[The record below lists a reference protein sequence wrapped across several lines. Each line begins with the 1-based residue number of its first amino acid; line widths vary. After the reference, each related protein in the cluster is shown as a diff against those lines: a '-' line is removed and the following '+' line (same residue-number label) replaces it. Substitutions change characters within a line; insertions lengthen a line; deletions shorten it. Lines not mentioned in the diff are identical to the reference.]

1 MSFFTL
7 LFLLLK
13 NLCLL
18 TGLDEGLVDI
28 VNPVY
33 SHISVEICISFICEC
48 FKCATAP
55 AWFLVVFFTSE
66 TMVSSVC
73 TQNKQ
78 SPRVEE
84 KFSVAL
90 LLTLPGKR
98 SWLLSLPLQ
107 EEWFGGETT
116 YGKGVKSSP
125 STYSFHPVCWCLKD
139 ICLMPFSSNR
149 SSSPSSPGMCLALL
163 SSASLK
169 IHSLSDPC
177 TDHMD
182 LICDKT
188 LHILMSSQK
197 TSHCEEKKNPMPQA
211 GGSLSP

>member
-1 MSFFTL
+1 MFTNRPRWRTCRHSKSY
-7 LFLLLK
+7 LF
-13 NLCLL
+13 
-18 TGLDEGLVDI
+18 
-28 VNPVY
+28 

-73 TQNKQ
+73 TQNKR

-84 KFSVAL
+84 KFSIAL

-107 EEWFGGETT
+107 EEWFGGKTT
-116 YGKGVKSSP
+116 CGKGVKSSP

-149 SSSPSSPGMCLALL
+149 NSSPSSPGMCLALL

-169 IHSLSDPC
+169 IQFVWSLHRSHGFSMWQNSPY
-177 TDHMD
+177 TDVFSENFP
-182 LICDKT
+182 LWG
-188 LHILMSSQK
+188 
-197 TSHCEEKKNPMPQA
+197 KKNPMLQA